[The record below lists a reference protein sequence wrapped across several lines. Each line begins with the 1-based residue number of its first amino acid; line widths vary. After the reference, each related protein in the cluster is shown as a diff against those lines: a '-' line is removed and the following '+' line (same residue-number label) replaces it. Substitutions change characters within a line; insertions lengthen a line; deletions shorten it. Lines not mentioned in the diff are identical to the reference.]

1 MIIRL
6 VFKVEQY
13 IIILLHVTLKIT
25 FKKFKCIQRLN
36 SLEAEV
42 ESLIRRL
49 ETAEQEQKRAEHL
62 ARRAEE
68 QVTASE
74 QRLAA
79 VRTQTDLAVSNE
91 LRDTIEMERK
101 RVRLLW

>member
-1 MIIRL
+1 M
-6 VFKVEQY
+6 
-13 IIILLHVTLKIT
+13 
-25 FKKFKCIQRLN
+25 
-36 SLEAEV
+36 

>member
-1 MIIRL
+1 M
-6 VFKVEQY
+6 
-13 IIILLHVTLKIT
+13 
-25 FKKFKCIQRLN
+25 QRLN

-42 ESLIRRL
+42 GSLIRRL

-68 QVTASE
+68 QVAASE

-101 RVRLLW
+101 RVRLLWW